1 VRTPDNKVN
10 SVVQRYRDDLRA
22 QYDEGE
28 VRAIVRSVFAERLGW
43 DPGQMEIR
51 KNDGLSESEL
61 LKVYLPLK
69 RIVSGEPLQYVLGE
83 VRFAHLRLKVDR
95 SVLIPRPETEELVER
110 IGEAMRHGPRRI
122 LDIGTGSGC
131 IALALKARSP
141 AAEVIGMD
149 VSDEALK
156 TAMLNAALNDLFVEW
171 HKVDVLDGST
181 VLPAAD
187 LVVSNPP
194 YIPRDEATTMA
205 RHVIDHEPHNALFV
219 PGDDPLLFYRAIGE
233 KAFDTMPAGGV
244 LWFEGHPRT
253 AAEAGTVLRRI
264 GWKDVTVE
272 KDLSGKPRFIRATR

>member
-1 VRTPDNKVN
+1 MRTPDNKVN
-10 SVVQRYRDDLRA
+10 SVIQRYRDDLHE

-28 VRAIVRSVFAERLGW
+28 VRAIVRTVFAERLGW

-51 KNDGLSESEL
+51 KYESLSESEL

-83 VRFAHLRLKVDR
+83 VHFCGLRLKVDS

-110 IGEAMRHGPRRI
+110 IVEATEFDPERI

-131 IALALKARSP
+131 IALALKAHFP
-141 AAEVIGMD
+141 DAEVIAID
-149 VSDEALK
+149 VSETALK
-156 TAMLNAALNDLFVEW
+156 TAMGNAALNDLFVEW
-171 HKVDVLDGST
+171 RKMDVLDASLE
-181 VLPAAD
+181 LPAAD

-194 YIPRDEATTMA
+194 YIPRDEAPTIA
-205 RHVIDHEPHNALFV
+205 RHVIHHEPHNALFV

-233 KAFDTMPAGGV
+233 AAFARMPDGGS

-253 AAEAGTVLRRI
+253 ATKAAAILKRI
-264 GWKDVTVE
+264 GWKDVAVE
-272 KDLSGKPRFIRATR
+272 KDLSGKSRFIRATR